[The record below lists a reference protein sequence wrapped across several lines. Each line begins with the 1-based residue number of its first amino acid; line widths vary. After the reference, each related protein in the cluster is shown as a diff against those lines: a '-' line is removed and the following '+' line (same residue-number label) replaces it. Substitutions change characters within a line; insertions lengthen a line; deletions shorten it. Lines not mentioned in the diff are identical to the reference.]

1 MASQKIENVLNLSL
15 DATIKEREQSQILGT
30 GYDEIENTWEVIIKY
45 NGDILRYQSEDIRIE
60 PLIAGY
66 AIVTIKETLLEAF
79 VALDEVEYV
88 EKPKR
93 LYFATRQG
101 ILASCIGEITQ
112 SEPYLTGNGVLIAII
127 DSGIDYY
134 NDKFRDRNQNTR
146 IAALWD
152 QTVMPEA
159 NRGEKSPDGF
169 NIGTEYTSS
178 VINEAIRKPT
188 REEAMEIVR
197 SRDVSGHGTAVAG
210 IAADVA
216 TTSRFIVVKLGRPD
230 PLSFPRTT
238 EMMRALKYVVEK
250 AVIYNQPVAINV
262 SFGNSYGSH
271 DGTSLLERY
280 MDNIAEIGRN
290 VVCVGSGNEGS
301 SAGHY
306 YGKIA
311 EGEETEVELAVTP
324 YETGINLQL
333 WKNYGDDFRITLISP
348 SGQSFL
354 IPFRQNGTIQT
365 QLDGTQV
372 LIYVG
377 EPTPYSV
384 DQEIFFDFI
393 PNNSYVESGIWR
405 IGINAVSVMD
415 GRFNM
420 YLPAQEARNMGTS
433 FFRPTPDVTL
443 TIPST
448 SSRVITVGAY
458 SVTGDS
464 YADFSGRGYVTGPN
478 GEQLLVVKPDIVAP
492 GVGITVTTT
501 LGTTAVVSG
510 TSFATPFVTGGAA
523 LLMEWGIVRGNDL
536 FLYGEKLKAYLQ
548 KGARPL
554 RGESVYP
561 NERVG
566 WGKLCV
572 ADSIPKV

>member
-15 DATIKEREQSQILGT
+15 DATPNEREESNVLGI
-30 GYDEIENTWEVIIKY
+30 GYDRSENTWEVIIKY

-66 AIVTIKETLLEAF
+66 AIVTIKEVLLEAF
-79 VALDEVEYV
+79 TALSEVEYV

-93 LYFATRQG
+93 LYFATQQG
-101 ILASCIGEITQ
+101 ILNSCIAEVTQ
-112 SEPYLTGNGVLIAII
+112 SEPYLTGNGILIAVI
-127 DSGIDYY
+127 DSGIDFY
-134 NDKFRDRNQNTR
+134 NEKFRDRNNNSR
-146 IAALWD
+146 IVALWD
-152 QTVMPEA
+152 QTVMPDGA
-159 NRGEKSPDGF
+159 RGESSPNGF
-169 NIGTEYTSS
+169 FVGTEYNTSR
-178 VINEAIRKPT
+178 INEALRLGS
-188 REEAMEIVR
+188 REEAQQLVR

-216 TTSRFIVVKLGRPD
+216 AESRFIIVKLGRPEPD
-230 PLSFPRTT
+230 SFPRTT

-250 AVIYNQPVAINV
+250 AVFYNQPVAINV

-271 DGTSLLERY
+271 DGSSLLERY

-306 YGKIA
+306 YGRLS
-311 EGEETEVELAVTP
+311 EGERTEIEVAVAP
-324 YETGINLQL
+324 YERGINIQL

-348 SGQSFL
+348 SMQSYP
-354 IPFRQNGTIQT
+354 IPFRQSGTIQT
-365 QLDGTQV
+365 RLDRTRV

-384 DQEIFFDFI
+384 EQEIFFDFI
-393 PNNSYVESGIWR
+393 PDDTYVTSGVWK
-405 IGINAVSVMD
+405 IGIDAAAVTD
-415 GRFNM
+415 GRFDL
-420 YLPAQEARNMGTS
+420 YLPSQEARNMGTS
-433 FFRPTPDVTL
+433 FFSPTPDVTL

-458 SVTGDS
+458 SVVGDS
-464 YADFSGRGYVTGPN
+464 YADFSGRGYVTTLGQ
-478 GEQLLVVKPDIVAP
+478 EQIFDVKPDIVAP
-492 GVGITVTTT
+492 GVGIQVTTP
-501 LGTTAVVSG
+501 LGSETVVSG

-523 LLMEWGIVRGNDL
+523 LLMEWGIVRGNDA

-566 WGKLCV
+566 WGALCV
-572 ADSIPKV
+572 ADSIPGR